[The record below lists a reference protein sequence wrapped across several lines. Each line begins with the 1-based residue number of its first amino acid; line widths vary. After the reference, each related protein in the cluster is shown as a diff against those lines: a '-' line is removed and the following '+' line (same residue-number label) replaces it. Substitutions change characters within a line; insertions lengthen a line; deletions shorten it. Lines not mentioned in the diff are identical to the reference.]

1 MTTASLVRSLR
12 AGKTAIVKAVDSQVV
27 SVIFYVK
34 AHANGFRVEAD
45 FASLKGWT
53 PAVVSMVFE
62 KGQAPLCHTLIRSEE
77 AIVASLEEAKTF
89 MTEFI
94 GSTGVR
100 EFKPVS
106 YKNWWLD

>member
-12 AGKTAIVKAVDSQVV
+12 AGKTAIVKAVDS
-27 SVIFYVK
+27 
-34 AHANGFRVEAD
+34 HANGFRVEAD